1 MTISDIEYLIILLVL
16 LSLFIIGMKKHEL
29 TKLGGADLNT
39 TNALKGI
46 ACVFILLGHYGQR
59 KFIVPELPWGISR
72 VVCHLTA
79 SIALTWFMYFSGYG
93 LSLKENNSPIFQ
105 QWWSRMKK
113 IYLPLF
119 FVCVLSLVLYLILPD
134 KYTFGEYKSLWLS
147 TDIYNLHHF
156 TPSVLPEIIEHCLG
170 WKDWYVFCILIFYSF
185 FYFSQHVARKLNVS
199 QTPFLW
205 ILMCF
210 YFVWAYFVFGSP
222 EAHWYR
228 FCWVFFGG
236 HVHARWKF
244 WSSKERKIY
253 LLLFAI
259 LASSVM
265 IQGLIMMIVYLIATS
280 LLLVVFIIN
289 RRYTIESKI
298 LLFLGGISF
307 FFYLSHIRIGYNLMT
322 YIGWNSII
330 LWIVVTILCSM
341 VLDKVFSSFKK
352 SINN

>member
-1 MTISDIEYLIILLVL
+1 
-16 LSLFIIGMKKHEL
+16 
-29 TKLGGADLNT
+29 
-39 TNALKGI
+39 
-46 ACVFILLGHYGQR
+46 
-59 KFIVPELPWGISR
+59 
-72 VVCHLTA
+72 
-79 SIALTWFMYFSGYG
+79 
-93 LSLKENNSPIFQ
+93 
-105 QWWSRMKK
+105 
-113 IYLPLF
+113 
-119 FVCVLSLVLYLILPD
+119 
-134 KYTFGEYKSLWLS
+134 
-147 TDIYNLHHF
+147 
-156 TPSVLPEIIEHCLG
+156 
-170 WKDWYVFCILIFYSF
+170 
-185 FYFSQHVARKLNVS
+185 
-199 QTPFLW
+199 
-205 ILMCF
+205 
-210 YFVWAYFVFGSP
+210 
-222 EAHWYR
+222 
-228 FCWVFFGG
+228 
-236 HVHARWKF
+236 
-244 WSSKERKIY
+244 RKIY